1 MNQDFS
7 VRLAVAADLPRLTAI
22 EEAAAAL
29 FPPGSVPDAAST
41 VPQEMLAQGL
51 ASGLLWVVE
60 YEHKPVGFALA
71 ESFGDQLHLHEMD
84 VHPDFGRRGLGT
96 RLVNHVIDQA
106 GQRGCTAVTLTTFG
120 HLPWNRPFYNRLGF
134 QVLSEGEIEPRLAEI
149 LEEEARAGL
158 KSRVAMRFEL
168 VNR

>member
-1 MNQDFS
+1 MNHNFW
-7 VRLAVAADLPRLTAI
+7 VRLAAAADLPRLTAI
-22 EEAAAAL
+22 ESAAAAI
-29 FPPGSVPDAAST
+29 FPPGSVPESAST
-41 VPQEMLAQGL
+41 IPQDMLARGL

-60 YEHKPVGFALA
+60 YDHEPVGFALA
-71 ESFGDQLHLHEMD
+71 EIFDDELHLHEMD

-106 GQRGCTAVTLTTFG
+106 GKRGCTAVTLTTFG
-120 HLPWNRPFYNRLGF
+120 HLPWNRPFYERLGF
-134 QVLSEGEIEPRLAEI
+134 QVLSEEEIESRLAEI